1 MKKEFLSVSRTHKKV
16 FHGRVDGRLT
26 MPTIKDLEKRIKR
39 LEIRVSREEKVSTR
53 MLKANFER
61 GDKELELERRVLSWD
76 AIITRTLKV
85 LQQQREEEAQFRKRS
100 RKWIID

>member
-39 LEIRVSREEKVSTR
+39 LEIKLYNQDKAITR
-53 MLKANFER
+53 MLKANFES
-61 GDKELELERRVLSWD
+61 GDRQLELERRISRWD

-85 LQQQREEEAQFRKRS
+85 LQQQREEEAQFRKEIE
-100 RKWIID
+100 KMDN